1 MEFQEALQKS
11 LKADKHTHTDPFLLH
26 SRVCDLVGNDYEAK
40 KAAEE
45 FYRFDAKY
53 EISKTILATT
63 PQQKRRKRKK
73 HIYKLKPIA
82 PPPDNAYVF
91 YTNESPRIHLSG
103 ECPCLRDKTVFR
115 TSYDYARYRDYL
127 KHRHS
132 HPLKPR
138 WSYSL
143 AKSHTPKICRRCG
156 SFTPTYPRTFV
167 EKLRAFLYDTLGVG
181 RPIQYVKVPFQEFN
195 IK

>member
-63 PQQKRRKRKK
+63 PQSYLGLRWQ
-73 HIYKLKPIA
+73 L
-82 PPPDNAYVF
+82 VL
-91 YTNESPRIHLSG
+91 SHLF
-103 ECPCLRDKTVFR
+103 CV
-115 TSYDYARYRDYL
+115 
-127 KHRHS
+127 
-132 HPLKPR
+132 
-138 WSYSL
+138 
-143 AKSHTPKICRRCG
+143 
-156 SFTPTYPRTFV
+156 
-167 EKLRAFLYDTLGVG
+167 
-181 RPIQYVKVPFQEFN
+181 
-195 IK
+195 